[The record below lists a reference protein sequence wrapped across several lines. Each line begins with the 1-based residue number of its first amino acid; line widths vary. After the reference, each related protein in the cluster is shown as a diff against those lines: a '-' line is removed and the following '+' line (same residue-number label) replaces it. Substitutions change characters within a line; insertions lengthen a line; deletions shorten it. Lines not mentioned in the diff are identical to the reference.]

1 MYWMNGAVRYLATA
15 YDEVYVVCKNK
26 YASFKNAMNGVISP
40 NSMRNKF
47 LAYNPDCSE
56 PLPTVGGRKSRKNR
70 KNKRKTRRRK
80 N

>member
-1 MYWMNGAVRYLATA
+1 MTITNNGKNINSAKIY
-15 YDEVYVVCKNK
+15 ECKNK